1 MLKLKL
7 QYFDHLMQR
16 ANSLEEM
23 LMREKIEGRRRKAWQ
38 SLRWLD
44 GITDSMNTSL
54 SRLWEMVKDKE
65 AWSVAVH
72 GVTKSQTRLSD
83 WTSIDIEN
91 LYGIYRAFQV
101 VLVVKEPACQWRRRK
116 RCGFDPWLG
125 KNPWRR
131 AWQLTPVFLTG
142 ESQDFWRI
150 PVGYSP

>member
-1 MLKLKL
+1 MKQKL
-7 QYFDHLMQR
+7 QYFGHLMRR

-23 LMREKIEGRRRKAWQ
+23 LMLEKIEGRRRKAWQ